1 MLLKKHLSGAQKRR
15 KRKLEDQLKESQKD
29 AIRKFFSS
37 SRNAEVSQDQ
47 GQEHDQPIIAQAD
60 GNDGGTEE
68 QNLDA
73 QADANEGATGEENLD
88 AQADANEDILGGEN
102 LQPSDDTE
110 NVNIDEQNMG
120 KS

>member
-1 MLLKKHLSGAQKRR
+1 MLSKKHLSGAQKRR

-47 GQEHDQPIIAQAD
+47 GQEHDQPIIAQD
-60 GNDGGTEE
+60 S
-68 QNLDA
+68 
-73 QADANEGATGEENLD
+73 NEGATEEENL
-88 AQADANEDILGGEN
+88 QEN

-110 NVNIDEQNMG
+110 NVNMDEQED
-120 KS
+120 SLSTIFDPRT